1 MAPKHAQV
9 RPTRSDKRRSAA
21 ANTAQGRVPASAGIP
36 GSQSA
41 ASLSG
46 AAAFSRNGAKY
57 VARNAGMS
65 RGKKIALGI
74 LIAVLLLIIAAGSAL
89 AWYIHSL
96 DETLSGGKSDEE
108 ISAINE
114 ALSARSM
121 SDAFYVMMIGSDA
134 RADDASMGARSDT
147 NIVARIDPK
156 TNTVSM
162 LSIPRDTAIY
172 MEKHGTVKF
181 NAAYAFGGTAET
193 IKQAK
198 QLLNVPIS
206 QYVEINFDGLINL
219 VDTLGGVDVDVAR
232 KINDPDAGDIII
244 PAGRQHLNGEAALV
258 FARSRAYADG
268 DYTRASNQRKLIQA
282 IIHKIQHL
290 GITEIPGA
298 ISAAAKCVTT
308 NMKVSDIISLALQLR
323 EKGETTIYSAG
334 VPSLPT
340 PYHGASYIFADMQ
353 ALAKT
358 LELFNTGQDP
368 SGIVTHRSPAQ
379 LIAEYEQAH
388 NIKSSAGSKGSQ
400 RQSAVVS
407 DDDYDAKINQQ
418 VRKSRNT
425 LHVVDPQSDLNAPN
439 GQAASSRSRGSSSN
453 HSQSHERKKS
463 SSSSTEQKKSDHHAN
478 SGAGQSDRA
487 ASSSGTSKSNQQS
500 GAQQGKQ
507 GSQADRAA

>member
-9 RPTRSDKRRSAA
+9 RPKRSERRRAAAGAA
-21 ANTAQGRVPASAGIP
+21 ANQAAGT
-36 GSQSA
+36 
-41 ASLSG
+41 LSG
-46 AAAFSRNGAKY
+46 AAAFSRDGAQY
-57 VARNAGMS
+57 VAANVGMS
-65 RGKKIALGI
+65 RGKKIALGVLITI
-74 LIAVLLLIIAAGSAL
+74 LVLIIGAGSAL

-96 DETLSGGKSDEE
+96 DETLSGGKSNEE

-114 ALSARSM
+114 ALSTRSM
-121 SDAFYVMMIGSDA
+121 SDAFYIMLIGSDA
-134 RADDASMGARSDT
+134 RAGDASMGARSDT

-162 LSIPRDTAIY
+162 MSIPRDTAIY

-206 QYVEINFDGLINL
+206 QYAEINFEGLISL
-219 VDTLGGVDVDVAR
+219 VDTIGGVDVDVPR

-282 IIHKIQHL
+282 IIHKIQNL

-334 VPSLPT
+334 VPSVPT
-340 PYHGASYIFADMQ
+340 SYHGASYIFADMQ
-353 ALAKT
+353 ALAKA
-358 LELFNTGQDP
+358 LQLFNTGQDP
-368 SGIVTHRSPAQ
+368 SGVVTHRPASQ

-388 NIKSSAGSKGSQ
+388 NIKPSASSKGSK
-400 RQSAVVS
+400 RPSAVLS
-407 DDDYDAKINQQ
+407 DEDYDAKINQQ
-418 VRKSRNT
+418 VRKARNT

-439 GQAASSRSRGSSSN
+439 GQEAQSRSRSSN
-453 HSQSHERKKS
+453 TNRSQSHERKKS
-463 SSSSTEQKKSDHHAN
+463 NASSSDQKKSDHHA
-478 SGAGQSDRA
+478 SGGASQDERNTAPSVKPKSPAQQQAGSQQGAQGEQAKRA
-487 ASSSGTSKSNQQS
+487 A
-500 GAQQGKQ
+500 
-507 GSQADRAA
+507 